1 MMRDSAPDQ
10 HPHSSE
16 PAPTPATSPTLY
28 LASSSPR
35 RRQLLGETGIPFEI
49 FAVPVDE
56 ERLSEDYTGPL
67 EQLGEYLAQHK
78 ALATQR
84 ALLAAGRD
92 GLVLASD
99 TTVLIDGKSLAKPAD
114 VEEAVAMLN
123 TLRGRT
129 HVVATGVALAGPGE
143 GKLVSATSATR
154 VRMRPLGDDEI
165 SGYVST
171 GDPFDKAGGYSVQH
185 PEFQPVAR
193 VEGCY
198 LGVVGLPVCIVAHL
212 LGHGPLPPCAEPQ
225 HATEDHASA
234 SECRCVWSATCSEPF
249 PAPDAIDEAL
259 LQP

>member
-1 MMRDSAPDQ
+1 MRDIAPE
-10 HPHSSE
+10 HVSK
-16 PAPTPATSPTLY
+16 PAAPAPTLY

-35 RRQLLGETGIPFEI
+35 RRQLLGETAIPFEI
-49 FAVPVDE
+49 FFVPVDE
-56 ERLSEDYTGPL
+56 ERLSEEYTGPL

-78 ALATQR
+78 ALATQH
-84 ALLAAGRD
+84 ALLAEGRD

-99 TTVLIDGKSLAKPAD
+99 TTVLLDGKSLAKPVDTDDAI
-114 VEEAVAMLN
+114 AMLN

-154 VRMRPLGDDEI
+154 VTMRPLGDDEI
-165 SGYVST
+165 AGYVAS

-185 PEFQPVAR
+185 PHFQPVAR
-193 VEGCY
+193 TEGCY

-212 LGHGPLPPCAEPQ
+212 LGHGPLPPCAEP
-225 HATEDHASA
+225 AAASA
-234 SECRCVWSATCSEPF
+234 HAASQPRCRCIWSEACDEPY
-249 PAPDAIDEAL
+249 PTPDAIDEAP

>member
-1 MMRDSAPDQ
+1 MRDIAPD
-10 HPHSSE
+10 HSSAE
-16 PAPTPATSPTLY
+16 PASSPAASPTLY

-56 ERLSEDYTGPL
+56 ERLSEEYTGPL
-67 EQLGEYLAQHK
+67 EQLGEYLAQQK

-84 ALLAAGRD
+84 ALLAEGRD

-99 TTVLIDGKSLAKPAD
+99 TTVLIDEKSLAKPVD
-114 VEEAVAMLN
+114 VEEAVSMLN

-143 GKLVSATSATR
+143 GRLVSATSVTR

-165 SGYVST
+165 TGYVAT

-193 VEGCY
+193 TEGCY

-212 LGHGPLPPCAEPQ
+212 LGHGPLPPCAEPH
-225 HATEDHASA
+225 HANADHANASQ
-234 SECRCVWSATCSEPF
+234 SECRCLWSAACSEPF
-249 PAPDAIDEAL
+249 PTPDAIDEAP